1 VLETMLFDR
10 AADARQGNGSAILAE
25 LEEGT
30 SQGVDAE
37 MEYNT
42 VNWREPHMK
51 TLTGLL
57 LLAVSAAISPAADP
71 VRLNPKRFSAA
82 EIRQEGDVAH
92 LHGNVVVKGG
102 GLIIYGEDS
111 REEIDEKIARGVA
124 QIDRGETIDGEEAF
138 RRLRAQSAF
147 PR

>member
-1 VLETMLFDR
+1 MLFDR

-25 LEEGT
+25 LEEGP

-82 EIRQEGDVAH
+82 EIRQDGDVAH

-124 QIDRGETIDGEEAF
+124 QIDRGEAIDGEGAF

>member
-1 VLETMLFDR
+1 MLFDR

-42 VNWREPHMK
+42 VNWREPQMK

-82 EIRQEGDVAH
+82 EIRQDGDVAH

-147 PR
+147 PRSE

>member
-57 LLAVSAAISPAADP
+57 LPAVSAAISPAADP

-82 EIRQEGDVAH
+82 EIRQDGDVAH